1 MPFTPIDAA
10 TRVVALALALI
21 FAACQ
26 STQPTSEP
34 TITGPPAPTPTP
46 TRPPTNAPT
55 NVPSSPSP
63 EPSPEPTLPDY
74 AGAEAVIPVAS
85 GPRGVAWIDGHIWVA
100 STRGDLV
107 QKVDPATNEIVAEIS
122 VGRRPVTLVTLD
134 DRLWVSVLNG
144 EPENDDRVVR
154 IDPATSAVELEVTV
168 PVHHNIAAGA
178 GAIWALD
185 TSGQL
190 RRVDP
195 ASGEVTE
202 ETGSGA
208 APVALAANDAAVF
221 GIRGDRMVWRHE
233 IGTDELLEAPLPVSV
248 PGRSR
253 VAATDGGVWV
263 AVPGL
268 VLSLDPD
275 SLAVWAELAL
285 PGMSLV
291 NDLYVTGSDVWLS
304 ANVSSEDLGLDG
316 GSILQL
322 DPNDLEIRQTFRLG
336 PESSGVVEAE
346 GMLWAVDQAEHR
358 LARFN
363 LQAAGLQ

>member
-1 MPFTPIDAA
+1 MPFTQIDAA

-21 FAACQ
+21 VAACQ

-34 TITGPPAPTPTP
+34 TVSSPPAPTP

-55 NVPSSPSP
+55 DVPSSPSP

-74 AGAEAVIPVAS
+74 AGADALIPVAS

-134 DRLWVSVLNG
+134 DRLWVSVLND
-144 EPENDDRVVR
+144 EPVDDDHVIR

-185 TSGQL
+185 MSGQL

-195 ASGEVTE
+195 TSGEVAE
-202 ETGSGA
+202 VIGSGA
-208 APVALAANDAAVF
+208 APVALAATDTAVF

-233 IGTDELLEAPLPVSV
+233 IGTNELLEAPLPVSV

-275 SLAVWAELAL
+275 SLAVRAELTL

-304 ANVSSEDLGLDG
+304 ANVSSEDLGLGG

-322 DPNDLEIRQTFRLG
+322 DPDDLEIRQTFRLG

-346 GMLWAVDQAEHR
+346 GTLWAVDQAEHR

-363 LQAAGLQ
+363 LPAAGL